1 MPELRKDPVIGRWV
15 IIATDRARR
24 PQDFAHTADDPKA
37 GGFCPFCEGHE
48 ESTPREV
55 YALRAADTAPDTP
68 GWRVRVVP
76 NKFPALRIEG
86 GLDRRGDGVYD
97 AMNGLGAHE
106 VIIETPEH
114 ERELEDQDAPGIR
127 DVLLCYRTRMLDLMR
142 DSRFHYILVFKNVGR
157 SAGASL
163 AHPHSQLI
171 ATPVTPK
178 RVREKLHGA
187 QRYFLYKDRSIFSD
201 MLRQELKNGERLV
214 YRNDRFVAFC
224 PYASRFPFEVCVMP
238 LRHHPDFHSIEDS
251 EAGDLADVLREVLL
265 RIKHVLK
272 GPQYNMIVHTAPVRY
287 VRPGYWATIDSDFC
301 WQIEIMPRL
310 TQIAGFEWGTGFY
323 INPTIPEECARYLRE
338 NGGASGAGDDGSAG
352 ESGSH

>member
-15 IIATDRARR
+15 IIATERARR
-24 PQDFAHTADDPKA
+24 PQDFVLPAEAPEP
-37 GGFCPFCEGHE
+37 GGFCPFCAGHE
-48 ESTPREV
+48 SSTPPEIH
-55 YALRAADTAPDTP
+55 ALRDPASRPDAP
-68 GWRVRVVP
+68 GWRVRVVS

-106 VIIETPEH
+106 VIIETPDH
-114 ERELEDQDAPGIR
+114 DRELEDQEPAGIR
-127 DVLLCYRTRMLDLMR
+127 DVLLAYRVRMLDLMR

-157 SAGASL
+157 GAGASL

-178 RVREKLHGA
+178 RIREKLIGA
-187 QRYFLYKDRSIFSD
+187 QQYFLYKDRSIFSD
-201 MLRQELKNGERLV
+201 MLRQELREGERLV

-238 LRHHPDFHSIEDS
+238 VRHHPDFHSIDEP
-251 EAGDLADVLREVLL
+251 EADDLADVLRGVLL
-265 RIKHVLK
+265 RIKRVLK
-272 GPQYNMIVHTAPVRY
+272 GPQYNMIIHTAPARY
-287 VRPGYWATIDSDFC
+287 VRPGYWATLDSDFC
-301 WQIEIMPRL
+301 WHIEIMPRL

-323 INPTIPEECARYLRE
+323 INPAVPEACARYLRE
-338 NGGASGAGDDGSAG
+338 NGGPRA
-352 ESGSH
+352 